1 MSGYI
6 FAIGGGNNLD
16 TSIFKKMIDVSK
28 NKKVLLITDAST
40 YAFTKHEK
48 KTKKYFNKFN
58 DISISSIKISD
69 VKSNRELLSK
79 INSNGIIYFTG
90 GYQSNL
96 LKEINKF
103 NQRYNIELRSIFK
116 EYLLKG
122 GIIGGTSA
130 GASILGRLMPT
141 GFNSGIRNNNY
152 YLGKKKI
159 GKNIQKVE
167 YSLDLLPYIID
178 QHFSEKKRHDRG
190 IGMAIDNKM
199 KLIGIDENT
208 AFYQKYNSNN
218 IYKLGRNKITIYDGR
233 NAKFKSKDNKLYIT
247 NI

>member
-1 MSGYI
+1 M
-6 FAIGGGNNLD
+6 
-16 TSIFKKMIDVSK
+16 
-28 NKKVLLITDAST
+28 
-40 YAFTKHEK
+40 
-48 KTKKYFNKFN
+48 
-58 DISISSIKISD
+58 
-69 VKSNRELLSK
+69 
-79 INSNGIIYFTG
+79 
-90 GYQSNL
+90 
-96 LKEINKF
+96 
-103 NQRYNIELRSIFK
+103 
-116 EYLLKG
+116 LKG

-208 AFYQKYNSNN
+208 AFYQKYNYNN
-218 IYKLGRNKITIYDGR
+218 IYKLGRNNITIYDGR